1 MISSAFAGQLLSVA
15 CYNEPSNPPLES
27 RHMRD
32 RATVR
37 ETHFKAFSRSW
48 RVLSGTEGPPPREV
62 FWINRSA
69 ATPSSRALSS
79 AVGALH
85 CQLLQ
90 TAVAGAEVLLGAS
103 EGHQA
108 MPSLITRRLCSM
120 SGSGSQSG
128 RFYREDNVRLFL
140 RRRRRGSH
148 GALVKELRHWM
159 DDRVNSERKGFSLY
173 VSMRLLC

>member
-15 CYNEPSNPPLES
+15 CYNEPNNPSLES
-27 RHMRD
+27 RRMRD

-79 AVGALH
+79 TVGALH

-103 EGHQA
+103 EGHQT
-108 MPSLITRRLCSM
+108 MPSLVTRRLCSM
-120 SGSGSQSG
+120 SGSGCQSG
-128 RFYREDNVRLFL
+128 RFYRAGLGVCKLLLWSQRVPTGRNRMLLGIAF
-140 RRRRRGSH
+140 RRGTPPRT
-148 GALVKELRHWM
+148 GEV
-159 DDRVNSERKGFSLY
+159 
-173 VSMRLLC
+173 